1 MSVTV
6 ITLPRQYHIDFFQ
19 EHLADLPL
27 AGKRVLEIGVG
38 SGGELLRLLQDH
50 EPAIDELVGINN
62 IDYPAVDVGRR
73 ARLVKADVCAMA
85 FAEHEFDLVFSLA
98 TFEHVHD
105 LQRAVQQI
113 HRVLRPGGLLIA
125 KWSPIW
131 NGFDGH
137 HYGATVK
144 VNQIQAIELPWAHL
158 IFDRTT
164 LGAYLVDG
172 EGFDRNQARQATEAI
187 YESDWLNRQSLRAY
201 RAAFA
206 HPGFEVQ
213 RFDAIQCNFGPLM
226 ARVAAAVDRG
236 SVPRWR
242 VAEFFRRARPEE
254 ILTYKLIVHLRRR
267 EERPPAQN
275 ARPARLSSNT
285 HCN

>member
-1 MSVTV
+1 
-6 ITLPRQYHIDFFQ
+6 
-19 EHLADLPL
+19 
-27 AGKRVLEIGVG
+27 AGNGV
-38 SGGELLRLLQDH
+38 LLRLLQDR

-62 IDYPAVDVGRR
+62 IDYPAVDVPRR

-85 FAEHEFDLVFSLA
+85 FPEHEFDLVFSLA

-105 LQRAVQQI
+105 LQRAVEQI

-144 VNQIQAIELPWAHL
+144 VMQAIELPWVHL

-172 EGFDRNQARQATEAI
+172 EGFDRNQARQATEDI
-187 YESDWLNRQSLRAY
+187 YDSDWLNRQSLRAY
-201 RAAFA
+201 REAFA

-213 RFDAIQCNFGPLM
+213 RFDGIQCNFRPLM

-236 SVPRWR
+236 FVPRWR

-254 ILTYKLIVHLRRR
+254 ILTYKLIVHLRRP
-267 EERPPAQN
+267 EERPRAQD
-275 ARPARLSSNT
+275 ARPVPT
-285 HCN
+285 VKE

>member
-6 ITLPRQYHIDFFQ
+6 ITLARQYHVDFFQ

-50 EPAIDELVGINN
+50 EPAIEELVGINKD
-62 IDYPAVDVGRR
+62 DYGAVDVGSR
-73 ARLVKADVCAMA
+73 ARLVEADVCAMA
-85 FAEHEFDLVFSLA
+85 FAEHEFDLVYSLA

-125 KWSPIW
+125 NWSPIW

-144 VNQIQAIELPWAHL
+144 ETQAIELPWAHL

-164 LGAYLVDG
+164 LPAYLVDG
-172 EGFDRNQARQATEAI
+172 EGFDRSHARKATEAI

-206 HPGFEVQ
+206 HPGFQVQ
-213 RFDAIQCNFGPLM
+213 RFDGIQCITFLWL
-226 ARVAAAVDRG
+226 DFRG
-236 SVPRWR
+236 RYGT
-242 VAEFFRRARPEE
+242 A
-254 ILTYKLIVHLRRR
+254 
-267 EERPPAQN
+267 
-275 ARPARLSSNT
+275 
-285 HCN
+285 